1 MCVYLG
7 RGVGLLEYGGLVVFY
22 RGGAFSHGGVWCGGR
37 YGVGGARVLYAAGV
51 GVCVPSSAACFMSCV
66 CLFALAGLAM

>member
-1 MCVYLG
+1 MAWWYFI
-7 RGVGLLEYGGLVVFY
+7 GG
-22 RGGAFSHGGVWCGGR
+22 GGAFSHGGVWCGGR